1 MLRKRQ
7 AMIDE
12 MEEHGVEGLSD
23 EEMASDDDA
32 SDENSDE
39 EGDDSDGMDDEDSG
53 DEMDDTD
60 GEEESGSELAA
71 SSDTEDDEE
80 ESEGKQSTTAKAST
94 FKQWAMKQT
103 SASLAPDLLALNKPL
118 DTSGKEGEPSHPT
131 FGPLGARYTIPST
144 SLLSRGLESTSEAA
158 GTKPTSSV
166 RPKIN
171 RRPSVTESRQGL
183 PVVAEEQPLMEAIL
197 LNPVVIV
204 CGETGSGKTTQVPQM
219 LYEAGFGFPG
229 SDNPG
234 MIAVTQPRRVAAVSL
249 SIRVASELNLPPNS
263 RVVAHQIRY
272 SSTTSK
278 ETAIKF
284 MTDGVILR
292 ELAADFLLKRYS
304 VVVVDE
310 AHERGVNTDV
320 LIGVLSRVA
329 KLREKL
335 WREKKDDV
343 NVSSSPGPA
352 LPGSCT
358 DLSSCSLYEL
368 LSCRRRCVSRISLP
382 ILCCLLLHRP
392 LSRSL
397 PGSIPLHCTL
407 IVAHPTTML
416 QKRTKKSSKFMPDFP
431 LAAFSSS

>member
-1 MLRKRQ
+1 
-7 AMIDE
+7 MIDE

-23 EEMASDDDA
+23 EEMPTDDDA
-32 SDENSDE
+32 SDEDSDE
-39 EGDDSDGMDDEDSG
+39 EGADNSDSDGMDDEDSG
-53 DEMDDTD
+53 DEMDNTD
-60 GEEESGSELAA
+60 GEEESGSESTTPSNA
-71 SSDTEDDEE
+71 EDEE
-80 ESEGKQSTTAKAST
+80 EGSEGKQSTTAKASK

-103 SASLAPDLLALNKPL
+103 AASLAPDLLALNKPL

-131 FGPLGARYTIPST
+131 FGPLGARYSIPST
-144 SLLSRGLESTSEAA
+144 SLLFRDLESTSAA
-158 GTKPTSSV
+158 VETKPTSSV

-343 NVSSSPGPA
+343 KVCSVPAPA
-352 LPGSCT
+352 L
-358 DLSSCSLYEL
+358 SLAVAL
-368 LSCRRRCVSRISLP
+368 ISFP
-382 ILCCLLLHRP
+382 TAFANCYYVGDTACLGFCFQ
-392 LSRSL
+392 S
-397 PGSIPLHCTL
+397 GAVCYTA
-407 IVAHPTTML
+407 AHH
-416 QKRTKKSSKFMPDFP
+416 
-431 LAAFSSS
+431 

>member
-1 MLRKRQ
+1 MTGHERRLLRKRQ
-7 AMIDE
+7 AMLDD

-23 EEMASDDDA
+23 DEMSG
-32 SDENSDE
+32 SDE
-39 EGDDSDGMDDEDSG
+39 DDEDLS
-53 DEMDDTD
+53 DDDTD
-60 GEEESGSELAA
+60 GDSEEDSEGDLSESGS
-71 SSDTEDDEE
+71 DDEMNSEDSASTDADE
-80 ESEGKQSTTAKAST
+80 EDLNQPEQSTSTKASK
-94 FKQWAMKQT
+94 FRQWAMQQT
-103 SASLAPDLLALNKPL
+103 AASLAPDLLSLNKPL
-118 DTSGKEGEPSHPT
+118 ANGPEQAGQLPM
-131 FGPLGARYTIPST
+131 GPLGGQYSIPST
-144 SLLSRGLESTSEAA
+144 SLLSRETVS
-158 GTKPTSSV
+158 GTPDLKNTR

-249 SIRVASELNLPPNS
+249 SMRVASELNLPPNS

-343 NVSSSPGPA
+343 KVGGRASK
-352 LPGSCT
+352 
-358 DLSSCSLYEL
+358 
-368 LSCRRRCVSRISLP
+368 
-382 ILCCLLLHRP
+382 
-392 LSRSL
+392 RST
-397 PGSIPLHCTL
+397 S
-407 IVAHPTTML
+407 
-416 QKRTKKSSKFMPDFP
+416 
-431 LAAFSSS
+431 

>member
-1 MLRKRQ
+1 MTGHERRLLRKRQ

-12 MEEHGVEGLSD
+12 MEQHGFEGLSD
-23 EEMASDDDA
+23 AEMLSDEATSDEDDVTDEDDDDDGSDSDDLEDA
-32 SDENSDE
+32 DSE
-39 EGDDSDGMDDEDSG
+39 DDMDQ
-53 DEMDDTD
+53 TD
-60 GEEESGSELAA
+60 GEEQSKSESSA
-71 SSDTEDDEE
+71 SSGEEDEE
-80 ESEGKQSTTAKAST
+80 EGESDETHGKPSTAIKASK

-103 SASLAPDLLALNKPL
+103 GASLAPDLLALNKPL
-118 DTSGKEGEPSHPT
+118 HESDKEKEPSHPT
-131 FGPLGARYTIPST
+131 FGPLGARYSIPST
-144 SLLSRGLESTSEAA
+144 SLLSRDLESGNTSV
-158 GTKPTSSV
+158 GTTPLSKI

-171 RRPSVTESRQGL
+171 RRPSVTESRQSL

-343 NVSSSPGPA
+343 KVRNDSHSVACDVINAS
-352 LPGSCT
+352 LHY
-358 DLSSCSLYEL
+358 SLYESS
-368 LSCRRRCVSRISLP
+368 SCRRRCVSPISLQ
-382 ILCCLLLHRP
+382 ILYCLLRHHR
-392 LSRSL
+392 S
-397 PGSIPLHCTL
+397 
-407 IVAHPTTML
+407 
-416 QKRTKKSSKFMPDFP
+416 
-431 LAAFSSS
+431 

>member
-1 MLRKRQ
+1 
-7 AMIDE
+7 MIDD
-12 MEEHGVEGLSD
+12 MEEHGVDGLSD
-23 EEMASDDDA
+23 PEMSDDD
-32 SDENSDE
+32 
-39 EGDDSDGMDDEDSG
+39 DDDDDEDLSNEDSDIEGDTDDDSEDGMSDSG
-53 DEMDDTD
+53 DS
-60 GEEESGSELAA
+60 GEAEIEGSA
-71 SSDTEDDEE
+71 SSMDEDDDD
-80 ESEGKQSTTAKAST
+80 EGGGPQDQSISASKASK
-94 FKQWAMKQT
+94 FRQWAMQQT
-103 SASLAPDLLALNKPL
+103 AASLAPDLLALNKPL
-118 DTSGKEGEPSHPT
+118 KADGQEQVGQLPM
-131 FGPLGARYTIPST
+131 GPLGGEYSIPST
-144 SLLSRGLESTSEAA
+144 SLLSRDADPQNPQTKSSSTM
-158 GTKPTSSV
+158 

-171 RRPSVTESRQGL
+171 RRPSVSESRQGL

-343 NVSSSPGPA
+343 KVGPRMYLIHGVANVI
-352 LPGSCT
+352 L
-358 DLSSCSLYEL
+358 DSLCE
-368 LSCRRRCVSRISLP
+368 
-382 ILCCLLLHRP
+382 
-392 LSRSL
+392 
-397 PGSIPLHCTL
+397 
-407 IVAHPTTML
+407 
-416 QKRTKKSSKFMPDFP
+416 
-431 LAAFSSS
+431 

>member
-1 MLRKRQ
+1 ML
-7 AMIDE
+7 DD

-23 EEMASDDDA
+23 GEML
-32 SDENSDE
+32 
-39 EGDDSDGMDDEDSG
+39 ED
-53 DEMDDTD
+53 
-60 GEEESGSELAA
+60 
-71 SSDTEDDEE
+71 EDDEE
-80 ESEGKQSTTAKAST
+80 DDEEDEDSKDDNDTDDDSDIRSGDDSQDETDSDEVDSDGSSMEEGIEDAADQQEQSASKSKASK
-94 FKQWAMKQT
+94 FRQWAMQQT
-103 SASLAPDLLALNKPL
+103 ASSIAPNLLALNKPL
-118 DTSGKEGEPSHPT
+118 QTTDQELSQLPM
-131 FGPLGARYTIPST
+131 GPLGGEYSIPST
-144 SLLSRGLESTSEAA
+144 SLLSRDA
-158 GTKPTSSV
+158 GGPSTSSV

-171 RRPSVTESRQGL
+171 RRPSVSESRQGL

-335 WREKKDDV
+335 WREKKDNVKVGPRIIAVAVADV
-343 NVSSSPGPA
+343 GLEASSYRHHVGDFACIRFRSKLGLVRHA
-352 LPGSCT
+352 TSDYRDIRSTTSGHNAFQ
-358 DLSSCSLYEL
+358 SSY
-368 LSCRRRCVSRISLP
+368 
-382 ILCCLLLHRP
+382 
-392 LSRSL
+392 
-397 PGSIPLHCTL
+397 T
-407 IVAHPTTML
+407 
-416 QKRTKKSSKFMPDFP
+416 Q
-431 LAAFSSS
+431 

>member
-7 AMIDE
+7 AMLEE
-12 MEEHGVEGLSD
+12 MEEHGLEGLSD
-23 EEMASDDDA
+23 EEMPSDEDPSVDGSDEDDDGEEDTD
-32 SDENSDE
+32 SDGTNDDDSGHEMDATTDE
-39 EGDDSDGMDDEDSG
+39 GDGESEAATSPDEGDDS
-53 DEMDDTD
+53 
-60 GEEESGSELAA
+60 
-71 SSDTEDDEE
+71 SS
-80 ESEGKQSTTAKAST
+80 GKQISSRKASK
-94 FKQWAMKQT
+94 FKQWAMQQT
-103 SASLAPDLLALNKPL
+103 GASLAPDLLALNKPL
-118 DTSGKEGEPSHPT
+118 DTSGQEGEPSHPT
-131 FGPLGARYTIPST
+131 FGPLGAKYSIPST
-144 SLLSRGLESTSEAA
+144 SLLSRDPESTETAA
-158 GTKPTSSV
+158 DAKTSTA

-343 NVSSSPGPA
+343 KVLCSSQCRLDRIDSSFIAFAHRDHVGNVA
-352 LPGSCT
+352 
-358 DLSSCSLYEL
+358 
-368 LSCRRRCVSRISLP
+368 CV
-382 ILCCLLLHRP
+382 
-392 LSRSL
+392 
-397 PGSIPLHCTL
+397 
-407 IVAHPTTML
+407 
-416 QKRTKKSSKFMPDFP
+416 
-431 LAAFSSS
+431 